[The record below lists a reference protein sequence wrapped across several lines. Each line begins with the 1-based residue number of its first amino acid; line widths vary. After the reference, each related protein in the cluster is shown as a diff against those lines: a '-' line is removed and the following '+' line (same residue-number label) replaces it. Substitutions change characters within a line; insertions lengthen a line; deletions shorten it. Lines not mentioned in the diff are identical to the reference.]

1 MSFFIRNATQE
12 GSSAKWLRILNAAA
26 LAKGTDAI
34 IGESD
39 CAGWVQVGPA
49 IFERERVEEKEKPL
63 ADCLRYTCNTKPL
76 GTGGEGGVRVKVRKT
91 AGGSAVDGAWK
102 VVKFGEDIVVF
113 EEMENAQEK
122 KKKSWLRILKK
133 KQDLGDKT
141 MVSARDCVGWV
152 LKSAFTHATITMVP
166 AKSTPGGEIP
176 SIVFTQAVAT
186 KIDEGG
192 KIKIM
197 LQLPKKVKSMFK
209 PSSSDITTQ
218 HYTLQ
223 SSTMDGST
231 SSSTVVTAVAAANNN
246 TLTFTAGVSGI
257 PKGLLT
263 ITCTKAMLA
272 KEGLVGEITGK
283 VEISGTSHSYAGS
296 YKYVAAV
303 TAAAPTEVTGATIA
317 SDDVARG
324 TGENIVFTQTLT
336 TPLMSTK
343 MLKDTITITLTDGA
357 LFNDALFKKSPAG
370 KLKFTVNDGASA
382 DVTTQFNAKMKTD
395 HKTLV
400 LTSRP
405 TNSISGKLTIT
416 CQKAMLKGNTSPAV
430 VMGTVKTSKDTKEV
444 KYTGSYTYVAPV
456 VAPTSVTDPTISS
469 DTTTHED
476 IVFTQTLTAALKVE
490 DTITITLTKGAL
502 FKPKA
507 DAFTIAAVKTTD
519 SKDVTKQFK
528 RHPQATGGKALELEV
543 TGGVLKKGTKL
554 IITCKKVML
563 DSDDTL
569 PASAVVEGTV
579 KTSKDT
585 KEVKYMDMGTGYTYV
600 GVAPG
605 PEYEYK
611 QLKKNGPVYTDGAYF
626 CLYPLSPTVMYLPR
640 SSSQPPPHPPF
651 TAQNS
656 WTR

>member
-26 LAKGTDAI
+26 LAKEPDAI

-49 IFERERVEEKEKPL
+49 LFERERVEEKEKPL

-113 EEMENAQEK
+113 EEMENAQEKKKK

-223 SSTMDGST
+223 SSTMDGPT

-296 YKYVAAV
+296 YTYVAAV
-303 TAAAPTEVTGATIA
+303 TAAAPTEVTDATIA
-317 SDDVARG
+317 PDD

-336 TPLMSTK
+336 TPLTK

-357 LFNDALFKKSPAG
+357 LFNDALFKKPPAG

-382 DVTTQFNAKMKTD
+382 DVTTQFNAKIMTD
-395 HKTLV
+395 QKTLV
-400 LTSRP
+400 LTSRL
-405 TNSISGKLTIT
+405 TNSISGKLIIR
-416 CQKAMLKGNTSPAV
+416 CQKAMLKGNTSSTV
-430 VMGTVKTSKDTKEV
+430 VKGTVKTSKDTKEV
-444 KYTGSYTYVAPV
+444 KYTGSYAYSYVAPV
-456 VAPTSVTDPTISS
+456 VAPTAVTDPTISS

-476 IVFTQTLTAALKVE
+476 IVFTQTLTKALKVK

-502 FKPKA
+502 FKSKE

-519 SKDVTKQFK
+519 SRDVTAQFK
-528 RHPQATGGKALELEV
+528 RHPQETGGKALELEV
-543 TGGVLKKGTKL
+543 ATGRVLKKGTKL
-554 IITCKKVML
+554 VITCRQVML
-563 DSDDTL
+563 DSVDTL

-585 KEVKYMDMGTGYTYV
+585 KEVKYTGTGYTYV
-600 GVAPG
+600 APG
-605 PEYEYK
+605 PEYRYK
-611 QLKKNGPVYTDGAYF
+611 KLKKNGSVYTDGAYF
-626 CLYPLSPTVMYLPR
+626 CLYPLSPPTVMYLPR
-640 SSSQPPPHPPF
+640 SSSPPSPPSTT
-651 TAQNS
+651 TAQNP
-656 WTR
+656 WRR